1 MPTRKPS
8 AAAASS
14 PAKRPAHRPAH
25 EPTKV
30 DRDTVKVMVAGGIIQ
45 ADIARSKG
53 ISLPTLRKHY
63 RAELDN
69 GKTELDTMVVVE
81 HVKLIKKGDFAAIKW
96 WQQSR
101 MGWRGDN
108 GDDDGRERPERTM
121 RVTIELVGEPAP
133 STLDHAPLPREDRK
147 PALNGVRRNVRFV
160 G

>member
-1 MPTRKPS
+1 M
-8 AAAASS
+8 
-14 PAKRPAHRPAH
+14 
-25 EPTKV
+25 

-101 MGWRGDN
+101 MGWRGD
-108 GDDDGRERPERTM
+108 GVDEDGRERADRSM

-133 STLDHAPLPREDRK
+133 PTIDHAPVRSDDRTRGDNPIRK
-147 PALNGVRRNVRFV
+147 HVQLV